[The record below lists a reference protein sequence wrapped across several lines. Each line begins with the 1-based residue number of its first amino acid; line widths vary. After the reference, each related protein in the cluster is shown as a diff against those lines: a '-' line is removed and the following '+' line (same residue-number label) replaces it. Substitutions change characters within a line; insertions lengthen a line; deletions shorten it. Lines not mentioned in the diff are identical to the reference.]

1 MYYLIFGSFGAA
13 LSFFIYQIWY
23 WLKYAR
29 WKAMPLC
36 EVLGSDCW
44 IGGYFY
50 STGYRG
56 VDIILDWFV
65 NVHTSFYL
73 ILIGFVLIGMDQ
85 ENK

>member
-1 MYYLIFGSFGAA
+1 
-13 LSFFIYQIWY
+13 
-23 WLKYAR
+23 
-29 WKAMPLC
+29 MPLC